1 MLVCYKYTRVH
12 SLQPFTYSSK
22 GKEIPHCTM
31 TKQLS
36 YNWYKVTLLS
46 AKRQRIHLCGR
57 CGRAVQ
63 DVLRWREASASSEEG
78 WECCLFTLPG
88 VGDTLERE
96 CE

>member
-22 GKEIPHCTM
+22 RKEIPHCIM

-46 AKRQRIHLCGR
+46 AKRQRIHLRGR
-57 CGRAVQ
+57 CGGQSRTYCGGEKPALALRKAGNAVC
-63 DVLRWREASASSEEG
+63 LLFRG
-78 WECCLFTLPG
+78 WGTL
-88 VGDTLERE
+88 
-96 CE
+96 